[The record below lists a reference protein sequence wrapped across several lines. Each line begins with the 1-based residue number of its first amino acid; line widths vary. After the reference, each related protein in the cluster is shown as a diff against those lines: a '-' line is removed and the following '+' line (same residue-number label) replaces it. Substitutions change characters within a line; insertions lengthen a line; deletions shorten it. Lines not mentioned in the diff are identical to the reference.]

1 MEKKEY
7 QYTTQGTCSRMIN
20 IVMKDGVID
29 GIGFVGGC
37 HGNLQGISS
46 LVRGMRPEE
55 VIERPEGIRC
65 GNKPTSC
72 PDQLS
77 KALRQIIDSE

>member
-29 GIGFVGGC
+29 GIG
-37 HGNLQGISS
+37 
-46 LVRGMRPEE
+46 
-55 VIERPEGIRC
+55 
-65 GNKPTSC
+65 
-72 PDQLS
+72 
-77 KALRQIIDSE
+77 LRK